1 MVMDGGALHKISVAP
16 MMDWTDRHCRFFL
29 RQFSQHLLLH
39 TEMITTGAILHGDY
53 QRLLRFNSEEQPVAL
68 QLGGSNPNELS
79 ECARIGS
86 DAGYCEIN
94 LNVGCPSSR
103 VQEGRFG
110 ACLMK
115 EPQLVGDCV
124 DAMIAAVDIPITIK
138 TRIGIDEQPEGP
150 ALENFINTVA
160 QAGCKRFVIHA
171 RKALLQGLSPR
182 ENREVPPLNYP
193 VVYEMKKRFSDIDV
207 VINGGITDCD
217 QGKIHLSYVDGIMF
231 GRAAYQNC
239 FMLSQVDNC
248 FYGEDDPALSRHQI
262 AQSMIP
268 YIAHA
273 IEEGIPL
280 VAVTRHMLGLF
291 HGVPGARLWR
301 RNLSVMARNP
311 DTTISLIEETLDSI
325 PNTDHHTH
333 ESKKPVNTSS

>member
-1 MVMDGGALHKISVAP
+1 MIMHGGTLHKVSVAP

-29 RQFSQHLLLH
+29 RQFSRNLLLH
-39 TEMITTGAILHGDY
+39 TEMITTGAILHGNY
-53 QRLLRFNSEEQPVAL
+53 RRILRFNSEEQPVAL
-68 QLGGSNPNELS
+68 QLGGSSPKELS

-124 DAMIAAVDIPITIK
+124 DAMTGAVGIPITVK
-138 TRIGIDEQPEGP
+138 TRIGVDEQPEGP
-150 ALENFINTVA
+150 ALENFIDTVA

-171 RKALLQGLSPR
+171 RKAFLQGLSPR
-182 ENREVPPLNYP
+182 QNREVPPLNYP
-193 VVYEMKKRFSDIDV
+193 VVYELKKRFSDIDI

-231 GRAAYQNC
+231 GRSAYQNC
-239 FMLSQVDNC
+239 FMLSQVDQC
-248 FYGEDDPALSRHQI
+248 FYGEDGAHLTRHQI

-268 YIAHA
+268 YIAHV
-273 IEEGIPL
+273 IEEGISL
-280 VAVTRHMLGLF
+280 IAVTRHMLSLF

-311 DTTISLIEETLDSI
+311 DATASLIEDTLNSM
-325 PNTDHHTH
+325 PNSDQELFKRT
-333 ESKKPVNTSS
+333 KQ

>member
-1 MVMDGGALHKISVAP
+1 MRDGTLHKVSVAP

-39 TEMITTGAILHGDY
+39 TEMITTGAILRGNY
-53 QRLLRFNSEEQPVAL
+53 KKLLRFNSEEQPVAL
-68 QLGGSNPNELS
+68 QLGGSNPHELS
-79 ECARIGS
+79 ECARMGT

-124 DAMIAAVDIPITIK
+124 DAMIGAVDIPITVK
-138 TRIGIDEQPEGP
+138 TRIGVDEQQEGP
-150 ALENFINTVA
+150 ALENFIDTVS

-171 RKALLQGLSPR
+171 RKAFLQGLSPR

-193 VVYEMKKRFSDIDV
+193 VVYELKKQFSDIDII
-207 VINGGITDCD
+207 INGGITDCD

-239 FMLSQVDNC
+239 FILSHVDHY
-248 FYGEDDPALSRHQI
+248 FYGKDSPNRTRHQI

-268 YIAHA
+268 YILHA
-273 IEEGIPL
+273 SEEGIPL
-280 VAVTRHMLGLF
+280 IAVTRHMLSLF

-301 RNLSVMARNP
+301 RNLSEMARNP
-311 DTTISLIEETLDSI
+311 DASASIIEDTLNCI
-325 PNTDHHTH
+325 PSRH
-333 ESKKPVNTSS
+333 